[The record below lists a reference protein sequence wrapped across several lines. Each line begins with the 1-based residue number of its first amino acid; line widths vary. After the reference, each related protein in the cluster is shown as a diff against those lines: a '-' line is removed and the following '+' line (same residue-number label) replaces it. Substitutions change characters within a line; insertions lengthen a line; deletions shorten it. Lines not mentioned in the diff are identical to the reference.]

1 MVILQFIFFVFV
13 FIVVMALVTVLRIIT
28 GLNKTRRKFMDFGRQ
43 QQNTTDAYNQ
53 NPKIQN
59 LKSKF
64 LLTMKA
70 STLTSPRFNKPAY
83 LSPRHPSLVSGYLP
97 YPY

>member
-1 MVILQFIFFVFV
+1 MIILQFIFFVFV

-53 NPKIQN
+53 NPK
-59 LKSKF
+59 SKKQIF
-64 LLTMKA
+64 ADDEGEYVDFTE
-70 STLTSPRFNKPAY
+70 
-83 LSPRHPSLVSGYLP
+83 VQ
-97 YPY
+97 

>member
-53 NPKIQN
+53 NPK
-59 LKSKF
+59 SKKQIFFFF
-64 LLTMKA
+64 LCEYVDFTE
-70 STLTSPRFNKPAY
+70 
-83 LSPRHPSLVSGYLP
+83 VQ
-97 YPY
+97 

>member
-53 NPKIQN
+53 NPKPKKQI
-59 LKSKF
+59 

-70 STLTSPRFNKPAY
+70 STLTSPRFNKPEF

>member
-43 QQNTTDAYNQ
+43 QQNSTDAYNQ
-53 NPKIQN
+53 NPKPKKQIFADDEGEYVDFTEVQ
-59 LKSKF
+59 
-64 LLTMKA
+64 
-70 STLTSPRFNKPAY
+70 
-83 LSPRHPSLVSGYLP
+83 
-97 YPY
+97 

>member
-53 NPKIQN
+53 NPK
-59 LKSKF
+59 SKKQIF
-64 LLTMKA
+64 ADDAGEYVDFTE
-70 STLTSPRFNKPAY
+70 
-83 LSPRHPSLVSGYLP
+83 VQ
-97 YPY
+97 